1 MKCSNCGYENANDF
15 EYCVNCGTKSAN
27 QKEAM
32 VESVSLNPTADIVL
46 SALKDKLFLVLCILM
61 TASCVL
67 SLAASG
73 MPLISIL
80 ITVFLWLTY
89 ADAQKGF
96 ANEKHLQFI
105 SGTVYAQYVIMN
117 VVSAIL
123 IVCGVLFGALFDMV
137 AGEPDFMS
145 ELALL
150 FQEYDLAIENIPQV
164 FIDGMGWFFGVMF
177 AVIGIIA
184 LVFNLLMMR
193 KIHRFAKSV
202 YMGIMYQNPNFEN
215 PKTVRNWF
223 IFIAVCSGITAIG
236 SIAAGPLALIS
247 NACTLVI
254 TITVIILLDKYF
266 VK

>member
-1 MKCSNCGYENANDF
+1 
-15 EYCVNCGTKSAN
+15 
-27 QKEAM
+27 
-32 VESVSLNPTADIVL
+32 
-46 SALKDKLFLVLCILM
+46 
-61 TASCVL
+61 
-67 SLAASG
+67 

-150 FQEYDLAIENIPQV
+150 FQEYDLAIENIPQA
-164 FIDGMGWFFGVMF
+164 FIDGMGWF
-177 AVIGIIA
+177 
-184 LVFNLLMMR
+184 LV
-193 KIHRFAKSV
+193 
-202 YMGIMYQNPNFEN
+202 
-215 PKTVRNWF
+215 
-223 IFIAVCSGITAIG
+223 
-236 SIAAGPLALIS
+236 
-247 NACTLVI
+247 
-254 TITVIILLDKYF
+254 
-266 VK
+266 